1 MYTGIVYLLK
11 CEPSQCIIYCNTYH
25 AYNSHGIKSR
35 YSYIYIKPT
44 LNTLF
49 LLHSRTEIFAFF
61 KRVDIERV

>member
-11 CEPSQCIIYCNTYH
+11 CEPSQCIIYYNTY

-35 YSYIYIKPT
+35 YSYTYIKPT
-44 LNTLF
+44 LNTLL
-49 LLHSRTEIFAFF
+49 LLHSRTEIFAIF

>member
-35 YSYIYIKPT
+35 YSYIYIYIYKAYT
-44 LNTLF
+44 QYIVVTAL
-49 LLHSRTEIFAFF
+49 
-61 KRVDIERV
+61 KD

>member
-35 YSYIYIKPT
+35 YSYIYIYKAYT
-44 LNTLF
+44 QYIVVTAL
-49 LLHSRTEIFAFF
+49 
-61 KRVDIERV
+61 KD